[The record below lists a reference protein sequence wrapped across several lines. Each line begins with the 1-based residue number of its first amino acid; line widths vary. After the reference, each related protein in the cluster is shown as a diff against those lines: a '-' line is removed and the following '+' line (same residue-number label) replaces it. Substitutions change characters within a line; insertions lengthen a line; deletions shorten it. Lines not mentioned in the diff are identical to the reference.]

1 MGTLFDLKS
10 FFEGIADSLFVY
22 SNRKKCTLII
32 PAYNEQRTIRK
43 TIRAALGA
51 RYVDEIIVVD
61 DGSADNTFLEASK
74 MQGVVVIKHEKNK
87 GKGAAIKTGIK
98 AATNDVICFID
109 ADLPEWTAT
118 KINMIIKPVAIGE
131 ADFVKTS
138 FNRSSG
144 RVTIL
149 TAKPLLKLFFPN
161 INFEQPLSGQF
172 CTTREFLS
180 KIKIENRYG
189 IDIGLVIDASTHG
202 LKTKEVYIG
211 DITNKSKKL
220 ADLAPMAEQVALT
233 IAKRAKL
240 LPAKYPLII
249 IELEKSL
256 NGEKNMRLFNET
268 MHALKAKNHE
278 IIVISSKPR
287 PQLLEM
293 INDDYVKIFF
303 TQKGKEK
310 NDSEEII
317 NLLCQSYKL
326 KSKKIIFVSEPKSS
340 LNSFKTAGLKVCTFQ
355 SCVQIR
361 KLADKQIESW
371 SELLLFAE

>member
-1 MGTLFDLKS
+1 MGTLFELKS

-32 PAYNEQRTIRK
+32 PAFNEQKTIRK

-61 DGSADNTFLEASK
+61 DGSSDKTFLEASK
-74 MQGVVVIKHEKNK
+74 MPIIAIKHEKNR
-87 GKGAAIKTGIK
+87 GKGVAIKTGIK
-98 AATNDVICFID
+98 AAKNDVICFID
-109 ADLPEWTAT
+109 ADLPEWTAA
-118 KINMIIKPVAIGE
+118 KINMIVKPVAIGE

-149 TAKPLLKLFFPN
+149 TAKPLLKMFFPN

-172 CTTREFLS
+172 CTVREFLS

-202 LKTKEVYIG
+202 LRTKEVYIG

-220 ADLAPMAEQVALT
+220 IDLAPMAEQVALT

-240 LPAKYPLII
+240 LPAKHPLII
-249 IELEKSL
+249 IDLEKSL
-256 NGEKNMRLFNET
+256 AVEKNMRLFNET
-268 MHALKAKNHE
+268 MQALKAKNHE

-293 INDDYVKIFF
+293 INDNYVKIFF
-303 TQKGKEK
+303 TQKSEK
-310 NDSEEII
+310 MDDSEEII
-317 NLLCQSYKL
+317 SLLCQSYKL
-326 KSKKIIFVSEPKSS
+326 KSKKVMFISETNNCLK
-340 LNSFKTAGLKVCTFQ
+340 SFKTAGLKVCTPQ
-355 SCVQIR
+355 SSEKVKKI
-361 KLADKQIESW
+361 ADKQIESW
-371 SELLLFAE
+371 PELLILAE